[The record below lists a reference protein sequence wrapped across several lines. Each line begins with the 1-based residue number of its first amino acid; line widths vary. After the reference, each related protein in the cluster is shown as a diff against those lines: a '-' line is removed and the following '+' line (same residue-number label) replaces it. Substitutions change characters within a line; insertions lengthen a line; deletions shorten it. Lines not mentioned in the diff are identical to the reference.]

1 MAKGKGRGRKGLQAA
16 NIGDFAGGDADQET
30 IAKLAEAAKKNNE
43 KAGHNSEPPDE
54 VVSRNFDAIE
64 LALIEIDNASRIM
77 QKARAGL
84 KAALDTAKTD
94 CGSKAWALSI
104 QASVKLKRQGEKGGN
119 GELVTEH
126 RQIGRILRLKGV
138 PLGVQFKL
146 FAFAD
151 EPAGEDGAPVA
162 AMDAELQGQH
172 AYSNNEPLTNNPFQ
186 PGTQE
191 HVDWGMGWNNAQTA
205 KVRGMG
211 GNGASAETH

>member
-1 MAKGKGRGRKGLQAA
+1 MAKGKGRGRRGLQPE
-16 NIGDFAGGDADQET
+16 GLSDFAGGDADKET
-30 IAKLAEAAKKNNE
+30 IEKLAEAAKKQNA
-43 KAGHNSEPPDE
+43 KGGDNSEPKDE
-54 VVSRNFDAIE
+54 VIDRNFDAIE

-146 FAFAD
+146 FAFEG
-151 EPAGEDGAPVA
+151 EPADGAPVA
-162 AMDAELQGQH
+162 AMDAELQGQQ
-172 AYSNNEPLTNNPFQ
+172 AYTEGAKLTDNPFHHADDAERYNDWHH
-186 PGTQE
+186 GWTQAQ
-191 HVDWGMGWNNAQTA
+191 NAKA
-205 KVRGMG
+205 REMG
-211 GNGASAETH
+211 GSGTEAATH